1 MMYRTVIRPLL
12 FGVDPEVS
20 HDLAL
25 TLLGAVGPVWPRLP
39 GPGRDP
45 LLETTVCGIRFPSP
59 IGLAG
64 GVDKTGRGV
73 GARPAPRVGFLGGG
87 PPPPPPPP
95 RHPPPRL
102 FPAPLYA
109 GPGQP

>member
-64 GVDKTGRGV
+64 GFDKTGRGV
-73 GARPAPRVGFLGGG
+73 GARPALRVGVVGGG
-87 PPPPPPPP
+87 TATPPAQPGNPPP
-95 RHPPPRL
+95 RPFPR
-102 FPAPLYA
+102 PQEQAP
-109 GPGQP
+109 GT